1 MKAALKYIESILE
14 TAIWIPILFFSSLL
28 IHNGLL
34 YYRFDMDYGILPEKQ
49 EAMKDDLWLVCFYI
63 HVVAGVVCLIIPVV
77 NIIGRHLG
85 LSLRW
90 HQMLGKLFV
99 NNNIMVVAPTGMYLA
114 TYAKGGIWAEL
125 GFICQGI
132 LLVYFSYVGM
142 RAVKTSIFE
151 HIKHMMRAYAVAL
164 SVLTFRILHV
174 IFIIIKIPYQDN
186 YAISQWLSITLNLA
200 IVELIITYLMAKRK
214 INVPLLKMNI

>member
-1 MKAALKYIESILE
+1 MKGAQKYIEGILE
-14 TAIWIPILFFSSLL
+14 VAIWIPIVFFSSLL

-49 EAMKDDLWLVCFYI
+49 EAMKDDMWLVCFYI
-63 HVVAGVVCLIIPVV
+63 HVVAGVLCLIIPAI

-114 TYAKGGIWAEL
+114 TYAKGGVWAEL

-132 LLVYFSYVGM
+132 LLIYFSFKGYK
-142 RAVKTSIFE
+142 AVQRSIFE
-151 HIKHMMRAYAVAL
+151 HIKYMIRAYAVAL

-186 YAISQWLSITLNLA
+186 YAISQWLSITLTLA
-200 IVELIITYLMAKRK
+200 MAELIIIYLMAKRK
-214 INVPLLKMNI
+214 INVPLLKMSI